1 MKRRILVSS
10 ARGFTLVEL
19 LVVIAIIGILIGLL
33 LPAVQS
39 AREAARRMQC
49 TNNLKQLGLAMH
61 NYHDV
66 VKFLPPGY
74 LTKYVG
80 TALSSTSWGWGAL
93 ILPYVE
99 QQALYNTLD
108 VGGPSIY
115 GATNDPVKLAA
126 MQQVISTF
134 QCPSDVRVPLNVT
147 RTINGK
153 QLATSNYVGN
163 NSSDTFIA
171 NDDADIAGLFILDEC
186 FPFSDILDGTSNTI
200 MLGERKWQFRDING
214 TRQPSAAAIVLGI
227 GNKVSV
233 PNDRIGDQLGC
244 GVYKINL
251 DGTDHRT
258 LPAPAT
264 IEACAVIQAFIRV
277 GRISSSPTAASNSSI
292 KPSRVVSTRAG
303 AQSGRMAKSTRAL
316 PERSSTRSGNAS
328 IRDGTGK
335 PSRTP
340 GERRDSHRSLRTYTQ
355 LKGEIMRF
363 FWVAFMFLTLA
374 ISTCAIGCGNP
385 GANVPPEERG
395 IGEPAT
401 EFDKTPPGDPN
412 RV

>member
-39 AREAARRMQC
+39 AREEARRMQC

-66 VKFLPPGY
+66 VKSLPPGY

-115 GATNDPVKLAA
+115 GATTDPVKLAA
-126 MQQVISTF
+126 MQQVISTY

-147 RTINGK
+147 RTINSQ

-171 NDDADIAGLFILDEC
+171 ADDADIAGLFILDEC

-214 TRQPSAAAIVLGI
+214 TRQPSAAAIVFGI
-227 GNKVSV
+227 GNKSSV

-251 DGTDHRT
+251 DGTDQSDLAGTSDHRGMRGYSSFHPGGANFV
-258 LPAPAT
+258 LADGSVKFINQT
-264 IEACAVIQAFIRV
+264 IEGRFNNGGCAVGPSGGINPAAERRIVDTLWERV
-277 GRISSSPTAASNSSI
+277 NS
-292 KPSRVVSTRAG
+292 R
-303 AQSGRMAKSTRAL
+303 
-316 PERSSTRSGNAS
+316 
-328 IRDGTGK
+328 RDGQAV
-335 PSRTP
+335 SNA
-340 GERRDSHRSLRTYTQ
+340 
-355 LKGEIMRF
+355 
-363 FWVAFMFLTLA
+363 W
-374 ISTCAIGCGNP
+374 
-385 GANVPPEERG
+385 
-395 IGEPAT
+395 
-401 EFDKTPPGDPN
+401 
-412 RV
+412 